1 MNPAL
6 VGEANMGSTVRSR
19 PSHYETLGLASTA
32 GSDEIARAF
41 AREISDLRPR
51 AFGGLAEVGIA
62 YETLRNPV
70 KRRAYDISLGLGAEP
85 RASYAPKTLRIGA
98 QFISSAP
105 GRRAERPVEESFAR
119 PAPVMKPSQ
128 PELPAEPRTA
138 SFIAESLRN
147 PPGPVP
153 RDDLVPG
160 ARPQPNPPRRPEPG
174 PGPRIDDRIL
184 HRAEKVRLADAEDR
198 PVDWKRPAIIIGAT
212 VAAVALLGALA
223 GWQAGHE
230 PQQPQAEV
238 TAALPPPKPRPA
250 AVLPPAPAS
259 RVADA
264 QSLRLPRAAVTL
276 TRARRAQARP
286 RPAVPDEQFSQGAQ
300 FEPVQPEEQAN
311 AQAVTESR
319 PVEAAAALPLPNAVI
334 ARTIER
340 IGYACGKVASTTAVG
355 GESRGAF
362 KVSCTSGLS
371 YQATPVRGRY
381 HFRRLGSR

>member
-1 MNPAL
+1 
-6 VGEANMGSTVRSR
+6 MGSTVRSR
-19 PSHYETLGLASTA
+19 PSHYETLGLAPTA

-70 KRRAYDISLGLGAEP
+70 KRRAYDASLGLGAEP
-85 RASYAPKTLRIGA
+85 RPLYAPTTLRIGS
-98 QFISSAP
+98 QFISSSP
-105 GRRAERPVEESFAR
+105 GVRAERPVDESFAR
-119 PAPVMKPSQ
+119 PPPVMKPGQ
-128 PELPAEPRTA
+128 PEFPAEPRTA

-147 PPGPVP
+147 PPGPAP
-153 RDDLVPG
+153 QDDIVPG

-174 PGPRIDDRIL
+174 PGPRIDDRIF
-184 HRAEKVRLADAEDR
+184 HRVEKARLADAEDR
-198 PVDWKRPAIIIGAT
+198 PVDWKRPAILIGAT

-223 GWQAGHE
+223 GWQAGHGE
-230 PQQPQAEV
+230 PQQTQAEV
-238 TAALPPPKPRPA
+238 TAALPPPQPRPA

-259 RVADA
+259 RAADA
-264 QSLRLPRAAVTL
+264 QLRRIPRAAVATA
-276 TRARRAQARP
+276 RARRTPARP
-286 RPAVPDEQFSQGAQ
+286 RPIVPDEQFSQGSQ
-300 FEPVQPEEQAN
+300 FEPGQPEEQAN
-311 AQAVTESR
+311 AQAVADSR

-340 IGYACGKVASTTAVG
+340 IGYSCGKVASTSAVG

-362 KVSCTSGLS
+362 KVTCTSGLS